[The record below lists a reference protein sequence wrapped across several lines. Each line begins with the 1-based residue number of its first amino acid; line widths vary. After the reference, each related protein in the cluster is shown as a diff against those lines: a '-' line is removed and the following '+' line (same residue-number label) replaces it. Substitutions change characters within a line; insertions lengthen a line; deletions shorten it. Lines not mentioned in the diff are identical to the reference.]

1 MAKRSVEERL
11 EEIKAKKDKLA
22 QLERKLKAEQSKK
35 SRNERTKRLI
45 EVGAIIEKA
54 LNTELDTPEKRERL
68 LAKLTEQQ
76 KNSHGGIGTWG
87 MYFHDVVEGISK

>member
-35 SRNERTKRLI
+35 TRNERTRRLI
-45 EVGAIIEKA
+45 EIGAIIEKA
-54 LNTELDTPEKRERL
+54 LNMELDTPEKRERL
-68 LAKLTEQQ
+68 LAKLTEPQ
-76 KNSHGGIGTWG
+76 KNNKGGTSTWG
-87 MYFHDVVEGISK
+87 MYFHDVVKGISQ